1 MARAKL
7 LIAIDGPAGAGK
19 STAARRVADRV
30 GYVLV
35 DTGALYRCVALAA
48 ARAGLLQ
55 SGTAPER
62 IGELATKLA
71 DERGIRLDE
80 GGKVFLQGE
89 DVSTQIRSPEMSLGA
104 SFVSAIPEVRLALL
118 AMQRQAGEAGGAV
131 LEGRDIGTVVFPDAD
146 LKFFL
151 TASAAERAS
160 RRHAELSEKGAAST
174 LAETLADVE
183 RRDKADSERAV
194 APLKKADDAILLDS
208 STMSI
213 DEVVDFM
220 VARIVSREAAP

>member
-19 STAARRVADRV
+19 STVARRVADRV

-35 DTGALYRCVALAA
+35 DTGALYRCVALAS

-55 SGTAPER
+55 SGTSADR
-62 IGELATKLA
+62 IGELASKLA
-71 DERGIRLDE
+71 AERHIRLDE
-80 GGKVFLQGE
+80 SGRVFLDQE

-104 SFVSAIPEVRLALL
+104 SFVSAIPEVRQALL
-118 AMQRQAGEAGGAV
+118 AMQRQAGERGGAV

-151 TASAAERAS
+151 TASTTERAS
-160 RRHAELSEKGAAST
+160 RRHLELSEKGAAPS

-183 RRDKADSERAV
+183 RRDRADSERAV
-194 APLKKADDAILLDS
+194 APLKKAEDAILLDS

-220 VARIVSREAAP
+220 VAQIESREAAP